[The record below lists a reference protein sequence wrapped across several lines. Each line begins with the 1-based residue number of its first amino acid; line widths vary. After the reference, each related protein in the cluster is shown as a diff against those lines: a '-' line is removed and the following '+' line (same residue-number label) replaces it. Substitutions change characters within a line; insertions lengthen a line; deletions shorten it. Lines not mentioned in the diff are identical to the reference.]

1 MGAHTGATEP
11 DSAAL
16 ERLIFR
22 LRGRRVMLDA
32 DLAHLYGVTTAAL
45 NQAVSRNRARFP
57 PDFMFRLTRE
67 ETKCLRSQIVIS
79 NGRGG
84 RRTKPRAFTEHGI
97 AMLSSV
103 LRSPHAIRVNI
114 EIMRAFAR
122 LREFLASHAEL
133 ANRLDQLETRVD
145 GQFSLVFQSLRA
157 LAEPPTSARRKR
169 RIGFG
174 RWRADEGLAKGWR
187 PLEKNRALRRR
198 T

>member
-1 MGAHTGATEP
+1 
-11 DSAAL
+11 
-16 ERLIFR
+16 
-22 LRGRRVMLDA
+22 MLDA

-45 NQAVSRNRARFP
+45 NQAVGRNRARFP

-67 ETKCLRSQIVIS
+67 ETTRVRSQIVIS

-84 RRTKPRAFTEHGI
+84 RRTRPQAFTEHGI
-97 AMLSSV
+97 AMVSSV

-122 LREFLASHAEL
+122 LREFLASHTDL
-133 ANRLDQLETRVD
+133 ADRLAHLETRVD
-145 GQFSLVFQSLRA
+145 GQFGLVFQSLRA
-157 LAEPPTSARRKR
+157 LAAQQSGARGKR

-174 RWRADEGLAKGWR
+174 GWRVEDGRAKGR
-187 PLEKNRALRRR
+187 RSTEKSRALRRK